1 MANAITPDQLA
12 AEITAM
18 LVEYRDAV
26 NVITEENVRKVMNEA
41 RADVRQRSPQRRP
54 AGKSYKGHWRTKF
67 IREGSTIKGIVYN
80 DKAGLTHL
88 LEFGHAYVNGGRYQG
103 VEHIAPAQETANEAI
118 ERGIKE
124 GIQKL

>member
-1 MANAITPDQLA
+1 MANAIKPDKLA
-12 AEITAM
+12 AEITAT
-18 LVEYRDAV
+18 LAEYRDAV

-54 AGKSYKGHWRTKF
+54 ASKSYKGHWRTKL
-67 IREGSTIKGIVYN
+67 IREGHSITGIVQN
-80 DKAGLTHL
+80 DKFGLTHL

-124 GIQKL
+124 GIRNL